1 MRIFIAVDLPKE
13 VKNYLYDLQKE
24 LQVEKKYNKINWIAK
39 KNLHLTLR
47 FLGDITKEELSKV
60 EEELERIRLN
70 KFEAILKGTG
80 IFPNEIIPRI
90 VWVGLEPKEGIQKLQ
105 HKVDEL
111 TLGIGKAEQ
120 EFSAHI
126 TLGRIKKLEK
136 KKELLEKIKELK
148 IKELKWKIEKITIF
162 ESVLSKEG
170 PKYKIIKEIVLQ

>member
-90 VWVGLEPKEGIQKLQ
+90 VWVGLK
-105 HKVDEL
+105 
-111 TLGIGKAEQ
+111 T
-120 EFSAHI
+120 
-126 TLGRIKKLEK
+126 
-136 KKELLEKIKELK
+136 
-148 IKELKWKIEKITIF
+148 KELKWKIEKITIF

>member
-1 MRIFIAVDLPKE
+1 MEEIIKE
-13 VKNYLYDLQKE
+13 K
-24 LQVEKKYNKINWIAK
+24 
-39 KNLHLTLR
+39 
-47 FLGDITKEELSKV
+47 
-60 EEELERIRLN
+60 
-70 KFEAILKGTG
+70 G